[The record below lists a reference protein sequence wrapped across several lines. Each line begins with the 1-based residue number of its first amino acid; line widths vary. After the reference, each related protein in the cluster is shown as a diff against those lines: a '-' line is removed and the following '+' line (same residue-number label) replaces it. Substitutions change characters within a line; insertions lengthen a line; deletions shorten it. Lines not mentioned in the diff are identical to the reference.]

1 MMKNA
6 VHHNLLH
13 EVFFPGQNENCFKG
27 LHKTFRGTTKKCEK
41 KKFNSIFIS
50 VQLSEMNGSLRVN
63 DLHDHVICDISI
75 YADDTILYSK
85 CNQCDQCNFH

>member
-13 EVFFPGQNENCFKG
+13 EVFFPGQDENCFKG

-41 KKFNSIFIS
+41 KKI
-50 VQLSEMNGSLRVN
+50 
-63 DLHDHVICDISI
+63 
-75 YADDTILYSK
+75 
-85 CNQCDQCNFH
+85 

>member
-13 EVFFPGQNENCFKG
+13 EVFFPGQDENCFKG

-41 KKFNSIFIS
+41 KNLTQFLF
-50 VQLSEMNGSLRVN
+50 Q
-63 DLHDHVICDISI
+63 
-75 YADDTILYSK
+75 YSFQK
-85 CNQCDQCNFH
+85 